1 MAERAA
7 DALIAAMRSG
17 KWSARDQ
24 DRFVEYF
31 ASTGDPDGSLVV
43 ELAELAGAVR
53 TGDAAL
59 GLHRAAWA
67 ARFREALLR
76 WPGSEQ
82 RLGDLT
88 DEYAEPDEPVIDFS
102 PPAWYLGETAQG
114 PRARETERPAD
125 RPDGRDPEWYAAR
138 DALFRAADSRDR
150 EWYTAPDAREV
161 ADRAAAALRDAAGPP
176 PFPLRSPRSGRPDG
190 QDVPRPTAPHLPTAP
205 ADAPA
210 PPAPTTTNTVTGG
223 TQQALVQ
230 AGSVGAI
237 HQHFGAAHD
246 GPDWRP
252 VHHIGPAEFGVRPT
266 RRVSGLPDVPPY
278 VPRDCD
284 AELAANLTQYGLV
297 LLLGKPVTGTSYAA
311 WHAAH
316 HLDGHQLYAPERGA
330 DLRALLG
337 SLKGKPGR
345 YLLWLDD
352 IEGHLGERGLEP
364 GLLGRLTALGVR
376 ILATMDADAYY
387 ERRTGSTPGDR
398 VIAHAHTVEL
408 PRTWSESEFA
418 RLAEQV
424 EDPRAYEAHL
434 WTGGGNP
441 AAYLA
446 LGHLLHEEW
455 IRLSARNADPDG
467 VALVRAA
474 LDVARCGY
482 AGPVPLE
489 LLRKLGAPGDTGWA
503 ARERIGNVGFLMPGE
518 RPGTWRAHGALVA
531 GTLRT
536 AGEPATDEL
545 RWQVF
550 DAAAHRGPEEA
561 AVGDALA
568 AVLRP
573 RAEAGEA
580 DAAHGMGQLA
590 RLAGDPQQERRWFRQ
605 AADAGHEEAVEDL
618 AVLLVADGE
627 FTAAVPYLE
636 TLAAAGRTWA
646 ALELADHHR
655 ARAEELLTGA
665 VEASVPSGRAAL
677 HLGDLISGTPGR
689 AEESMSHYIAAWDAG
704 VGDAA
709 LRIAGLLHDWG
720 RPQEAEPWYRCAADA
735 GDTLAA
741 YYLGVFLFNAG
752 DRTPEVH
759 TLLTRAAEAGH
770 AAAETALGLLAEE
783 RGARREAF
791 THYEKGDEG
800 GHPEA
805 AYRIALMADDPAVR
819 DDWLHRAAE
828 QGHYDANRT
837 TGTIAPD
844 PPDTVDG

>member
-1 MAERAA
+1 
-7 DALIAAMRSG
+7 
-17 KWSARDQ
+17 
-24 DRFVEYF
+24 
-31 ASTGDPDGSLVV
+31 
-43 ELAELAGAVR
+43 
-53 TGDAAL
+53 
-59 GLHRAAWA
+59 
-67 ARFREALLR
+67 
-76 WPGSEQ
+76 
-82 RLGDLT
+82 
-88 DEYAEPDEPVIDFS
+88 
-102 PPAWYLGETAQG
+102 
-114 PRARETERPAD
+114 
-125 RPDGRDPEWYAAR
+125 
-138 DALFRAADSRDR
+138 
-150 EWYTAPDAREV
+150 
-161 ADRAAAALRDAAGPP
+161 
-176 PFPLRSPRSGRPDG
+176 
-190 QDVPRPTAPHLPTAP
+190 
-205 ADAPA
+205 
-210 PPAPTTTNTVTGG
+210 
-223 TQQALVQ
+223 
-230 AGSVGAI
+230 SVGAI

-252 VHHIGPAEFGVRPT
+252 AHHIGPAEFGVRPT

-284 AELAANLTQYGLV
+284 TELAAKLTQYGLV

-398 VIAHAHTVEL
+398 VVAHAHTVEL

-434 WTGGGNP
+434 WTDGGNP

-446 LGHLLHEEW
+446 LGHLLYEEW

-482 AGPVPLE
+482 AGPVPLD
-489 LLRKLGAPGDTGWA
+489 LLRQLGAPGDTDWA
-503 ARERIGNVGFLMPGE
+503 AGERIGNVGFLMPGE

-531 GTLRT
+531 GALRT

-545 RWQVF
+545 RWRVF
-550 DAAAHRGPEEA
+550 DAADHRGPEEA

-590 RLAGDPQQERRWFRQ
+590 RLADDPEQEERWFRQ
-605 AADAGHEEAVEDL
+605 AADAGHEAAVEDL

-646 ALELADHHR
+646 ALQLADHHR

-665 VEASVPSGRAAL
+665 VEASVPSGQAAL
-677 HLGDLISGTPGR
+677 SLGDLISGTPGR
-689 AEESMSHYIAAWDAG
+689 AEESMSHYLAAWGAG

-720 RPQEAEPWYRCAADA
+720 RPQEAEPWYRCAAEA

-752 DRTPEVH
+752 ERTPEVH
-759 TLLTRAAEAGH
+759 TLLTRAAAAGH
-770 AAAETALGLLAEE
+770 AAAETALGMLAEE
-783 RGARREAF
+783 RGDRREAL
-791 THYEKGDEG
+791 THYEKGAEG
-800 GHPEA
+800 DHPEA
-805 AYRIALMADDPAVR
+805 PYRIALMADDPAVR

-828 QGHYDANRT
+828 NGHYDASRT
-837 TGTIAPD
+837 TGTIAPR